1 MTEPVPPDP
10 DRDPGA
16 AGSASGAPPP
26 LLLRGVRLVTPAP
39 APPAPGGGPGYLRG
53 PDAGRLE
60 ALERADVLVEEGLVR
75 WVRPGDRGLPP
86 GDRSPSNPDP
96 SAHLPAGTRTIEG
109 RGRVL
114 LPGFVDAHTH
124 ACWAGDRLDEWE
136 AKLSGATYQEL
147 LAAGG
152 GILATVRA
160 VREASEDEL
169 AELLLARLDWML
181 REGTTT
187 VEVKSG
193 YGLATDAEIKMLRAI
208 RRAGEAWAGTVV
220 PTACLGHA
228 KDPDVQDFAERTIRE
243 TLPAVHDAFPDVA
256 LDAFCE
262 QGAWSVDECVALFEA
277 AGALGHPIRVHADQ
291 FTSLGM
297 LPEALRLGA
306 RSVDHLEATTP
317 DERRLLAESPAA
329 GVLLPVSG
337 FHLDGRYADGRAFV
351 DAGGAPVVATNYNP
365 GSAPSPS
372 IPFAVALSVREN
384 GLLPG
389 EALTAVTANGA
400 ALLGLGDRG
409 RIAPGLRADLV
420 LLRHTDE
427 RELAR
432 TVGGSPVEVV
442 VCGGRVV
449 RE

>member
-1 MTEPVPPDP
+1 MAEGV
-10 DRDPGA
+10 
-16 AGSASGAPPP
+16 PP
-26 LLLRGVRLVTPAP
+26 LLLRDVRVVSPAP
-39 APPAPGGGPGYLRG
+39 AEAGPDGAPGYLRG
-53 PDAGRLE
+53 ADAGRLE
-60 ALERADVLVEEGLVR
+60 VTEHADVLVADGVVR
-75 WVRPGDRGLPP
+75 WIRPTSGDAPPPGPTGTELPP
-86 GDRSPSNPDP
+86 
-96 SAHLPAGTRTIEG
+96 ATRTIEG

-136 AKLSGATYQEL
+136 AALSGATYQEL

-160 VREASEDEL
+160 VRDASEENL
-169 AELLLARLDWML
+169 SELLLARLDWML

-193 YGLATDAEIKMLRAI
+193 YGLATDAELKMLRAI
-208 RRAGEAWAGTVV
+208 RRAGEAWPGTVV
-220 PTACLGHA
+220 PTACIGHA
-228 KDPDVQDFAERTIRE
+228 KDPEVPDFAVRTIRE
-243 TLPAVHDAFPDVA
+243 TLPAVHDAFPGVA
-256 LDAFCE
+256 VDAYCE
-262 QGAWSVDECVALFEA
+262 EGAWSVDECVALFEA
-277 AGALGHPIRVHADQ
+277 AGALGHPLRIHADQ

-317 DERRLLAESPAA
+317 EELRLLAESPAA

-372 IPFAVALSVREN
+372 IPFAVALAVREN
-384 GLLPG
+384 GLFPG
-389 EALTAVTANGA
+389 EALTAATANGA

-420 LLRHTDE
+420 LLRHRDE

-442 VCGGRVV
+442 VCGGRVI

>member
-1 MTEPVPPDP
+1 MD
-10 DRDPGA
+10 DRA
-16 AGSASGAPPP
+16 APP
-26 LLLRGVRLVTPAP
+26 LLFRDVRVVSPAP
-39 APPAPGGGPGYLRG
+39 AEPGPDGAPGYLRG
-53 PDAGRLE
+53 PEASRLDVT
-60 ALERADVLVEEGLVR
+60 ERADVLVRDGVVEWIEPEGASTNA
-75 WVRPGDRGLPP
+75 LPP
-86 GDRSPSNPDP
+86 
-96 SAHLPAGTRTIEG
+96 ATRTVEG

-114 LPGFVDAHTH
+114 VPGFVDAHTH

-136 AKLSGATYQEL
+136 AGLSGATYQEL

-160 VREASEDEL
+160 VRKVSEEEL
-169 AELLLARLDWML
+169 AGLLLGRLEWML

-193 YGLATDAEIKMLRAI
+193 YGLSTDAELKMLRAI
-208 RRAGEAWAGTVV
+208 RRAGEAWAGTVAA
-220 PTACLGHA
+220 TACIGHA
-228 KDPDVQDFAERTIRE
+228 KDPDVPDFAERTIHE
-243 TLPAVHDAFPDVA
+243 TLPAVHKAFPGVA
-256 LDAFCE
+256 VDAYCE
-262 QGAWSVDECVALFEA
+262 KGAWSTEECVALFQA
-277 AGALGHPIRVHADQ
+277 ARELGHPLRIHADQ

-297 LPEALRLGA
+297 VPEAVRLGA

-317 DERRLLAESPAA
+317 GELRLLAGSPAA

-372 IPFAVALSVREN
+372 IPFAVTLAVRRN

-400 ALLGLGDRG
+400 ALLGFWDRG
-409 RIAPGLRADLV
+409 RIAPGLRADLL

-432 TVGGSPVEVV
+432 TVGGSPVDMV

-449 RE
+449 RG